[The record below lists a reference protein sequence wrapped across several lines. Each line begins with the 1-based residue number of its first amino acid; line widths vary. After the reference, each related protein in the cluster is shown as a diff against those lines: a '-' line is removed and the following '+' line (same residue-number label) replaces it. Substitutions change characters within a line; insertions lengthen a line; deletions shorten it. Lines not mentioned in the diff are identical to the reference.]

1 MRLAQARLR
10 TQKKANHAVDVVCSM
25 KMTTVSGS
33 LKTGSNALVDGN
45 SINTGLAS
53 TDTDSLFNR

>member
-1 MRLAQARLR
+1 MLLAQAGLWA
-10 TQKKANHAVDVVCSM
+10 QKKANHVADVVCSM
-25 KMTTVSGS
+25 KMTTVFGS
-33 LKTGSNALVDGN
+33 LKSGSDALVDGN